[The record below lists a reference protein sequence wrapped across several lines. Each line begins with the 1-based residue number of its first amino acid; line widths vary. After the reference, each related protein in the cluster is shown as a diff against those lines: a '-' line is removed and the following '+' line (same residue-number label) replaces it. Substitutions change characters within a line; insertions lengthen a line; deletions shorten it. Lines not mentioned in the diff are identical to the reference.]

1 MVKRA
6 TFILVAFLS
15 VSAII
20 GFVVT
25 RPGGIAK
32 NASGAGDAS
41 AGRALSIA
49 SDVAVT
55 GISGEAVSAP
65 AALPVDQSAT
75 TELPG
80 LPPLGQ
86 AVVKTSDI
94 TVEVRKGTFGAAF
107 NDASLVAAKYG
118 GYVQAS
124 SMAGDEAKSG
134 DLVLRVPSAHFD
146 DAMADLRGLGTVKH
160 EAVSGQVVTQ
170 DFVDLEARLRTWESQ
185 EAVLLGLMA
194 ESTSIDQTLRVQREL
209 QDVQFRIEQI
219 KGQLRVLADQ
229 TSLATI
235 RVSMY
240 EAGVPVVVAQDATP
254 RPSLLE
260 AWNKAVA
267 GILGVAYVTIVGLG
281 YLVPI
286 TLLALLVWLGY
297 RRFGRRPPVEA
308 PQPTA

>member
-6 TFILVAFLS
+6 TLILVAFLS
-15 VSAII
+15 ISAII

-32 NASGAGDAS
+32 NASGAGDGS
-41 AGRALSIA
+41 TGRAPSIA
-49 SDVAVT
+49 SDVAIT
-55 GISGEAVSAP
+55 GLAGEAVSAP
-65 AALPVDQSAT
+65 TALPADQSAT

-94 TVEVRKGTFGAAF
+94 TVEVRKDGFGAAF
-107 NDASLVAAKYG
+107 NDASLVASKYG
-118 GYVQAS
+118 GYVEAS
-124 SMAGDEAKSG
+124 SMSGSEAKSG

-170 DFVDLEARLRTWESQ
+170 DFVDLQARLRTWEAQ

-194 ESTSIDQTLRVQREL
+194 DSTTIDQTLRVQREL

-219 KGQLRVLADQ
+219 EGQLRVLEDQ

-235 RVSMY
+235 RVSMH
-240 EAGVPVVVAQDATP
+240 EAGAPVVVAQDATT

-286 TLLALLVWLGY
+286 TLLALLVWFGY